1 MLPSHVLSPPRGG
14 ALAWRWAVGL
24 ASGVAAGALARAAH
38 LPLPWLI
45 GPLLA
50 MAALRIAGAPAEP
63 VPGGRQAGQVIVGVA
78 VGLYFTAD
86 VLGQMVGHAGA
97 MLASCFATLLLAAGS
112 ALLLARLGRVD
123 LKTAYFCAMPAGAA
137 EMAVLGDRY
146 GARPAPIALAQS
158 LRIAAIVL
166 TVPPAVSAFGG
177 GGLAYAPAL
186 SAVLWP
192 QLLLML
198 AAGAGVSWLFA
209 QLRVNNAW
217 LLGSLATGIAIAALA
232 LPLSAVPGWLVS
244 AAQVLLGV
252 ALGARFDRAF
262 LVAAP
267 RFTLAAT
274 LCALVMV
281 VLCAALG
288 EVVARAID
296 IPVQAAI
303 LATAPGSIGEMAV
316 TARVLGIAV
325 PIVTAFQLV
334 RIVIIVLLAGPFFL
348 LCRRLAATLV
358 PRPGLGD

>member
-1 MLPSHVLSPPRGG
+1 MAG
-14 ALAWRWAVGL
+14 RWAIGL
-24 ASGVAAGALARAAH
+24 ASGAAAGVLARAVH

-45 GPLLA
+45 GPLVA
-50 MAALRIAGAPAEP
+50 MAGLRVAGAPAEP

-78 VGLYFTAD
+78 IGLYFTTE
-86 VLGQMVGHAGA
+86 VLGQLIGHVGA
-97 MLASCFATLLLAAGS
+97 MLASCFATLLLAAVS
-112 ALLLARLGRVD
+112 ALLLARLGRID

-146 GARPAPIALAQS
+146 GAQPAPIALAQS

-166 TVPPAVSAFGG
+166 TVPPAVSALAG
-177 GGLAYAPAL
+177 GGLSYAPAL

-192 QLLLML
+192 RLLLML
-198 AAGAGVSWLFA
+198 TAGAGLSWLFA
-209 QLRVNNAW
+209 CLRVNNAW
-217 LLGSLATGIAIAALA
+217 LLGSLAAGIAIAALA

-262 LVAAP
+262 LLAAP

-296 IPVQAAI
+296 IPAQTAI

-334 RIVIIVLLAGPFFL
+334 RIVIVVLLAGPFFL
-348 LCRRLAATLV
+348 LCRRISVSLL